1 MLTVVVDTNIW
12 VRALLGG
19 RLSSPILEA
28 WFHKKFQTVCC
39 EELLQE
45 LDHVRRR
52 PRLRERIAEAD
63 ARDLLEQL
71 RQRSIMVQ
79 LVTTPPRCRDPKD
92 NPVLAAAIDGHADAI
107 VTGDADVRADE
118 ALRLEMAAYGV
129 QLWGIET
136 FLERV

>member
-1 MLTVVVDTNIW
+1 M
-12 VRALLGG
+12 
-19 RLSSPILEA
+19 
-28 WFHKKFQTVCC
+28 
-39 EELLQE
+39 QE

>member
-1 MLTVVVDTNIW
+1 VLTVVVDTNIW

-19 RLSSPILEA
+19 RVSLPILEA
-28 WFHKKFQTVCC
+28 WLQKKFQTVCC

-45 LDHVRRR
+45 LDEVCKRR
-52 PRLRERIAEAD
+52 RLRERIAEPD
-63 ARDLLEQL
+63 ARTLLKQL

-79 LVTTPPRCRDPKD
+79 LVTTPPSCRDPKD

-107 VTGDADVRADE
+107 VTGDNDMRADE
-118 ALRLEMAAYGV
+118 DLRREMAAYGV

-136 FLERV
+136 LLERI